1 MLLVKMH
8 SGALKFES
16 AFDQKHLAQKH
27 IYRLLCEAI
36 EFFIYFNQPI
46 LVEENCNFGH
56 LEALLAAHK
65 VS

>member
-16 AFDQKHLAQKH
+16 AFDQNHLVQKH

-36 EFFIYFNQPI
+36 EFFIYFSNMFYLFQSTDTSRRK
-46 LVEENCNFGH
+46 L
-56 LEALLAAHK
+56 
-65 VS
+65 

>member
-27 IYRLLCEAI
+27 IYRLLFEAI
-36 EFFIYFNQPI
+36 EFFIYFSKMFYLFQSTDTSGRK
-46 LVEENCNFGH
+46 L
-56 LEALLAAHK
+56 
-65 VS
+65 